1 MYRRIMTA
9 LVLALLA
16 SCAAAAQGQANVSPE
31 KRALIKEI
39 IALTNLQDTMN
50 ALTKGMADQLARQGS
65 ERIAKKINEL
75 PDLTPQEREKLLRE
89 MTQDSERN
97 VRITKRYAELAREQI
112 NWPELMEDVIV
123 YVFDKYYTDEELK
136 AIADFYKSPAGRK
149 MMQTM
154 PQATS
159 DIMVKS
165 EAVIGPKLDAIFQQV
180 MLEERKRPPQ

>member
-9 LVLALLA
+9 LVLALLV
-16 SCAAAAQGQANVSPE
+16 SCSAAAQGETNVSPE

-50 ALTKGMADQLARQGS
+50 ALTRGMAEQIERQGA

-75 PDLTPQEREKLLRE
+75 PDLTPQERQKLLRE
-89 MTQDSERN
+89 MTEDSERN
-97 VRITKRYAELAREQI
+97 VRITKRYAELTREKI
-112 NWPELMEDVIV
+112 NWAELMEDAIV

-136 AIADFYKSPAGRK
+136 ALADFYKSPVGRK

-154 PQATS
+154 PQVTA

-180 MLEERKRPPQ
+180 MLEERKRPSQ